1 MVLFSVLN
9 IILLSVLMRDRS
21 LFKPQ
26 IFIAYLTPLFLF
38 AVWGFEYSSG
48 GINFFISD
56 EISYAAETFSG
67 FPDLNDRFL
76 WLLVNYWVA
85 NYDIYLHGLPLKLMN
100 IPIFVGFF
108 YLLDKIFPSN
118 RNILLLFMLPYLPF
132 SAVFNLRDMAI
143 WFFSTLS
150 IYLSSKS
157 SWKSCSCFL
166 PLIVLFLLR
175 PFAAMLISGLIIIVK
190 TPEILL
196 FIKETA
202 NATTRMMRIIVV
214 VVAWTCLLLMAYPQ
228 LHNKI
233 ETYSAWYEYT
243 TTEGETKHIEGLP
256 DPILTGNGKLDF
268 AIASVRYFLTPMP
281 HSLIKRIS
289 TGGSENWGL
298 FDDLVRLVNQTGYYL
313 ILHYLLFNSK
323 YLMGAMRALS
333 KTQKML
339 LISMSMYWPI
349 YSFHL
354 YGVTHQR
361 LKLPLQIALFFLA
374 MAVHQKKQE
383 FKPEILCRYFCLK
396 KI

>member
-9 IILLSVLMRDRS
+9 IILLFALMRDKS

-38 AVWGFEYSSG
+38 AVWGLEYSNG
-48 GINFFISD
+48 GIKFFISD
-56 EISYAAETFSG
+56 EISYAAEIFTG
-67 FPDLNDRFL
+67 FPDFNDRFL

-85 NYDIYLHGLPLKLMN
+85 NHDIYLHGLPLKLMN

-108 YLLDKIFPSN
+108 FLLDKIFPSN

-143 WFFSTLS
+143 WYFSTLS

-157 SWKSCSCFL
+157 SWKSSSCFL

-175 PFAAMLISGLIIIVK
+175 PFAAMLILMLIIVVK
-190 TPEILL
+190 TPDILR

-202 NATTRMMRIIVV
+202 SATTRMMRIIFI
-214 VVAWTCLLLMAYPQ
+214 VVAAAGLLLMTYPQ
-228 LHNKI
+228 LHNKV

-243 TTEGETKHIEGLP
+243 RTEGGTKHIEGLP

-281 HSLIKRIS
+281 HSLLKRIS

-298 FDDLVRLVNQTGYYL
+298 LDDLVRLVNQTGYYL
-313 ILHYLLFNSK
+313 ILLYLLLNLR
-323 YLMGAMRALS
+323 YLMGAVRALS

-339 LISMSMYWPI
+339 LVSMCMYWPI

-361 LKLPLQIALFFLA
+361 LKLPLQIAFFLLA
-374 MAVHQKKQE
+374 MAVYTKKQE
-383 FKPEILCRYFCLK
+383 LK
-396 KI
+396 TNQVVFSREGDR